1 MSTLYK
7 RQNSPY
13 YSYSTYIR
21 GKRVR
26 ISTGMRAMNLAK
38 RLQIKWDFM
47 LLNDDLSFLKQN
59 GVISGDIEAF
69 MDEYLKLRT
78 RVSIN
83 TYDTARTVT
92 KRFKCF

>member
-26 ISTGMRAMNLAK
+26 ISTGMRQKSHA
-38 RLQIKWDFM
+38 QQVQFDWDMKLFKG
-47 LLNDDLSFLKQN
+47 DLSFTNNLNHVQN
-59 GVISGDIEAF
+59 DIDAF
-69 MDEYLKLRT
+69 MDEYLKVRK
-78 RVSIN
+78 RVSRN
-83 TYDTARTVT
+83 TANTAQAVLR
-92 KRFKCF
+92 KF